1 MTVFV
6 DTNVFIDF
14 LFKRDGYDEALLI
27 FKAIKQHI
35 FEGYVSDISLLNI
48 DYVAR
53 KHTVDTQ
60 AFLKIIARD
69 FVIVGADNNLFH
81 RAFSIA
87 NNDLEDT
94 VQYLLAHQ
102 HGADCLITNDRTFY
116 RGAIPLLS
124 SHEFIKR
131 YL

>member
-27 FKAIKQHI
+27 LKAIKLHI
-35 FEGYVSDISLLNI
+35 LEGYVADISLLNI
-48 DYVAR
+48 DYVAQ

-69 FVIVGADNNLFH
+69 FVIVGADNDLFY

-94 VQYLLAHQ
+94 IQYLLAHQ
-102 HGADCLITNDRTFY
+102 RSVDCIITNDRTFY

-124 SHEFIKR
+124 SREFVER